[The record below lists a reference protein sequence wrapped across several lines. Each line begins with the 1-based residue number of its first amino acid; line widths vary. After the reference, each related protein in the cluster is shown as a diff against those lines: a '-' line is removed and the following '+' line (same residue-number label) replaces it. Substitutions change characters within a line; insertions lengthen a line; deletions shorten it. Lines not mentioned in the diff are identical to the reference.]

1 MLNSYFIANFAA
13 MIHKNRITS
22 ARTFLVVNL
31 LCAVLALTVGCTKPD
46 RSEEAAQ
53 LKNELHD
60 MLYKNPE
67 QALVRVDSAEQA
79 GLFSAAMANLL
90 RTNIYGS
97 MGQSRLA
104 VFYGEQMLNDPELKR
119 EGDSYYSALLMLNG
133 LVERNGEYGKVI
145 RLSDEIIADVDNERK
160 QGGGISGISE
170 EVALRVKSRALTFK
184 GDCEYHLGHP
194 DEAER
199 YYLESINMMMD
210 GVTHSDDYWVIDG
223 MFTAIM
229 ETAEFYL
236 EQGKADKALALVA
249 KGDTALARLDRCP
262 NVPEHVHHIR
272 HNNITIGQA
281 MIYAANGQRDKAEA
295 LYLKHRQ
302 ADPPTV
308 YDIGADARYL
318 AMTDC
323 YDEAIRLFRQADSL
337 YLAKGN
343 AINTAYIKNYM
354 MNQYKALQGA
364 GRKDEVLALSDRMRQ
379 LTDSIHLHERK
390 IDVEQQ
396 EEIRQKETEIASRRQ
411 SLIIHRII
419 LASAVL
425 ICLLIVYFLWRSHQY
440 NKALLEKNRRLLA
453 EIEQREQ
460 EEQQTIVQLKAE
472 PQENLTANQLLF
484 CRICDLMDGPDHIYT
499 DTDLDRS
506 RLAQLLGT
514 NEHYVTDAISTC
526 TDGKSVNGFLND
538 YRLRYAA
545 RLLAT
550 TKDSVALIA
559 ELSGFSRSS
568 FFRVFSDAYGMSPSD
583 YRRAARK

>member
-1 MLNSYFIANFAA
+1 MPIIAMLLR
-13 MIHKNRITS
+13 KNRYIIILTVFV
-22 ARTFLVVNL
+22 AI
-31 LCAVLALTVGCTKPD
+31 LAIVVGCTKPD
-46 RSEEAAQ
+46 RSEEATQ

-79 GLFSAAMANLL
+79 GIFSAAMSNLL
-90 RTNIYGS
+90 RTNIYGA
-97 MGQSRLA
+97 MGQTRLA

-119 EGDSYYSALLMLNG
+119 ERLQVGASAGMSDTYYSALLMLCG

-160 QGGGISGISE
+160 QGGGASGISE
-170 EVALRVKSRALTFK
+170 QVALRVKSRALTFK
-184 GDCEYHLGHP
+184 GDCEYHLEHP

-199 YYLESINMMMD
+199 YYLESINIMMD
-210 GVTHSDDYWVIDG
+210 GVKHSDDYWVIDG
-223 MFTAIM
+223 LFTAII
-229 ETAEFYL
+229 EATEFYL
-236 EQGKADKALALVA
+236 EQGKAEKALDLVA
-249 KGDTALARLDRCP
+249 KGDTALTRLDRCP
-262 NVPEHVHHIR
+262 NVPDHVRHMR

-281 MIYAANGQRDKAEA
+281 MIYAANGMRDKSEA

-302 ADPPTV
+302 AETPSV

-318 AMTDC
+318 AMTDR

-343 AINTAYIKNYM
+343 AINTVYIKNYM
-354 MNQYKALQGA
+354 MNQYKALQCA
-364 GRKDEVLALSDRMRQ
+364 GRKDEVLAFADRMRQ
-379 LTDSIHLHERK
+379 LTDSIHLQERK

-396 EEIRQKETEIASRRQ
+396 QEIRQKETEIASRRQ

-419 LASAVL
+419 LASTFL
-425 ICLLIVYFLWRSHQY
+425 ICLIIIYFLWRSYKY
-440 NKALLEKNRRLLA
+440 NKVLAEKNRRLVA

-460 EEQQTIVQLKAE
+460 EEQQAIMQLKAE
-472 PQENLTANQLLF
+472 PQENLTVNQQLF

-526 TDGKSVNGFLND
+526 TDGKSVNGFLNE

-568 FFRVFSDAYGMSPSD
+568 FFRIFSEVYGMSPSD
-583 YRRAARK
+583 YRKVAKK

>member
-1 MLNSYFIANFAA
+1 MRKSRYI
-13 MIHKNRITS
+13 II
-22 ARTFLVVNL
+22 
-31 LCAVLALTVGCTKPD
+31 LTVFVAVVALAIGCSKTDHSGEVTK
-46 RSEEAAQ
+46 
-53 LKNELHD
+53 LKQELQA

-79 GLFSAAMANLL
+79 GVFSAAMANLL
-90 RTNIYGS
+90 RTNIYGA
-97 MGQSRLA
+97 MGQTRLA

-119 EGDSYYSALLMLNG
+119 EGDTYYSGLLMLCG

-160 QGGGISGISE
+160 LGGGVSGISE

-184 GDCEYHLGHP
+184 GDCEHHLGHP

-199 YYLESINMMMD
+199 YYLESINLMMD
-210 GVTHSDDYWVIDG
+210 SVTQSDDYWVIDG
-223 MFTAIM
+223 MFTAIL
-229 ETAEFYL
+229 ETTEFYL

-262 NVPEHVHHIR
+262 NVPDHVHHIR
-272 HNNITIGQA
+272 HNNVTIGQA

-302 ADPPTV
+302 AEPPSV
-308 YDIGADARYL
+308 YDIGGDARYL
-318 AMTDC
+318 AMTGR
-323 YDEAIRLFRQADSL
+323 YDQAIRLFRQADSL

-354 MNQYKALQGA
+354 MNQYKALQKA
-364 GRKDEVLALSDRMRQ
+364 GRQDEVLAFADRMRH
-379 LTDSIHLHERK
+379 LTDSIHLQERK
-390 IDVEQQ
+390 VDVEQQ
-396 EEIRQKETEIASRRQ
+396 QEIRQKEAEIASRRQ

-419 LASAVL
+419 LVSAFL
-425 ICLLIVYFLWRSHQY
+425 IILLVAYLLWRSYKY
-440 NKALLEKNRRLLA
+440 NKVLTEKNRRLLA
-453 EIEQREQ
+453 EIEQRER
-460 EEQQTIVQLKAE
+460 EQQQAIEELEAAPEAE
-472 PQENLTANQLLF
+472 LTAEQQLYRRL
-484 CRICDLMDGPDHIYT
+484 CELMKQPDVYT
-499 DTDLDRS
+499 NPDLDRS

-526 TDGKSVNGFLND
+526 ADGKSVNGFLNE
-538 YRLRYAA
+538 YRVRHAA

-550 TKDSVALIA
+550 TNDSVALIA

-568 FFRVFSDAYGMSPSD
+568 FFRIFSEVYGMSPSD
-583 YRRAARK
+583 YRKVAKK